1 MRTLPPNDTGNMQ
14 TKTHKYLQ
22 KLPEVDPDF
31 GDYKPCRGHTSEE
44 LPGRISEKAEGLNED
59 STILALVLQ
68 DCHVDHES
76 GQIFVVGFLKPTDER
91 AAEITE
97 TGSFSLPVEL
107 PPKRIHFPK
116 CPSPAPCPNMK
127 KSSVVYQV
135 I

>member
-14 TKTHKYLQ
+14 TKTRKYLQ

-31 GDYKPCRGHTSEE
+31 GDYKPCRSHTSEE
-44 LPGRISEKAEGLNED
+44 LLSRISEKAEGLNGD

-76 GQIFVVGFLKPTDER
+76 GQIFMVRFLKPTDER

-97 TGSFSLPVEL
+97 TGSFSRPVEL
-107 PPKRIHFPK
+107 PPQKNPFP
-116 CPSPAPCPNMK
+116 
-127 KSSVVYQV
+127 
-135 I
+135 